1 MNTIT
6 SLFLRV
12 DGSLMLVR
20 GDDAIEV
27 QLSAGQL
34 LTLGIDALRLA
45 TALQPALMEAAADA
59 LEQTYVL
66 PMEAAT
72 CPNAIN

>member
-20 GDDAIEV
+20 GDAAVEV
-27 QLSAGQL
+27 QLSPEQL

-45 TALQPALMEAAADA
+45 TALQPALMEAAADV
-59 LEQTYVL
+59 LEQTYVV
-66 PMEAAT
+66 PMTEGP
-72 CPNAIN
+72 CPSTIN